1 MLRKFIAKL
10 DTGLLIAA
18 LLPLIAIL
26 PTFNGDQV
34 INTADGVFHVHR
46 IFAMTTLMQ
55 QGDFYPRW
63 IPYFHLGYGY
73 PVFNFYAPLAT
84 WLGGLLGVLGISAP
98 VAFTLLVALGWML
111 GSAGVYALGRRWLPA
126 PAALVGA
133 ALWAYAPSA
142 FQGIWNIGS
151 ISQLTASAFVPWLFL
166 AVIRAAEKPDTRRV
180 SLLGVMFALVLLAH
194 QPTSVLVGLFIAPG
208 APLLCLWFA
217 RRDKR
222 WLLRFIGVGGG
233 LLLVTG
239 LALIF
244 L

>member
-1 MLRKFIAKL
+1 MLRKFTAL
-10 DTGLLIAA
+10 FDWGLLLAA

-55 QGDFYPRW
+55 HGDWYPRW

-84 WLGGLLGVLGISAP
+84 WLGGVLGVLGTSAP
-98 VAFTLLVALGWML
+98 IAFSLIVALGWML

-142 FQGIWNIGS
+142 FQGVWNIGS

-166 AVIRAAEKPDTRRV
+166 TVIRAAEKPDTRRV
-180 SLLGVMFALVLLAH
+180 SLLGVSFAL
-194 QPTSVLVGLFIAPG
+194 
-208 APLLCLWFA
+208 
-217 RRDKR
+217 
-222 WLLRFIGVGGG
+222 
-233 LLLVTG
+233 
-239 LALIF
+239 
-244 L
+244 